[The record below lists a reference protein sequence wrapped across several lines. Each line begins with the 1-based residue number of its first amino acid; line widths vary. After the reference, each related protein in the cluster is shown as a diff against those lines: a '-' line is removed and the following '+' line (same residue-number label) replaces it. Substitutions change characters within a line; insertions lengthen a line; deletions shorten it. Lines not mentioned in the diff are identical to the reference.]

1 MRVGVLHLHAFLSFV
16 YYIKNVTFNSKNVS
30 SINFVL
36 YSLNLRSDV
45 RSGAAKKV
53 QRTSLYALRY
63 CARPI
68 GRIVSVSEVEQ
79 AERDDYSTLLAIA
92 SRREMRH

>member
-1 MRVGVLHLHAFLSFV
+1 MWVFFTCTLFCALF
-16 YYIKNVTFNSKNVS
+16 
-30 SINFVL
+30 
-36 YSLNLRSDV
+36 LRSDV

-68 GRIVSVSEVEQ
+68 GRIVSVSEVDQTEC
-79 AERDDYSTLLAIA
+79 DVYSNPLAIA
-92 SRREMRH
+92 FRREMRH